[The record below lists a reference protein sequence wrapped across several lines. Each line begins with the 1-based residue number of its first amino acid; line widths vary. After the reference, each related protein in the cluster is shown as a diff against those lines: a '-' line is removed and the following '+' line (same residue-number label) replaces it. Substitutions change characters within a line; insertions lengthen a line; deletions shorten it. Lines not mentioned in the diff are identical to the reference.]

1 MDIIKLKTNYLKK
14 INKTASELNRRLS
27 FLNEINN
34 TISQNNMIGGSSK
47 LPAGTTR
54 TTGTT
59 GTTNSNS
66 AAGGMMTSRST
77 GSLPTGDIDVNSIIA
92 TNTSSIDEIK
102 RLIIQMKT
110 KYNKTEA
117 DLKLLQAD
125 SDKTAELI
133 RQLSAE
139 KLKLETSINT
149 VSSTQSD
156 NETTINK
163 LKEENKRYMD
173 SIRRLS
179 EFVNTGVSSIKSEL
193 TK

>member
-1 MDIIKLKTNYLKK
+1 MDIIKLRTNYLKK
-14 INKTASELNRRLS
+14 INETASELNRRLS

-34 TISQNNMIGGSSK
+34 TISQNNMIGGSLK
-47 LPAGTTR
+47 TPAGTAR
-54 TTGTT
+54 TT

-92 TNTSSIDEIK
+92 TNTSSIEEIK
-102 RLIIQMKT
+102 RLITQMKT
-110 KYNKTEA
+110 KYNNTEA

-125 SDKTAELI
+125 SVKTAELI
-133 RQLSAE
+133 NQLTAE
-139 KLKLETSINT
+139 KLKLQASINT

-179 EFVNTGVSSIKSEL
+179 EFVNSGVSSIKSEL
-193 TK
+193 EKP